1 MDTQDEL
8 IMKMLHYFITKK
20 NYNPIILH
28 GIKNEIWLENMDAKY
43 RVVRIISNHIH
54 NNEQLDFDIFK
65 TKKISKQIKNKT
77 LTLNLDILNIYVD
90 LGDNVKLDD
99 VNNSHMKYL
108 KINEMKDFKKYKD
121 ILEIYPS
128 IDSEVKTLEGMDL
141 FMKLTSDITKK
152 TEKDAIENEKI
163 FSMKTPVITYLLIAI
178 NVIVFLLMYIL
189 GNGSTN
195 IETLVKF
202 GANNSALVADYHEY
216 YRLFTSIFLHIGFI
230 HLACNMY
237 ALYVIGPQIESFYG
251 KIKFLIIYLVG
262 GVIGGLFQNIFELN
276 TIGAG
281 ASGAIFAL
289 FGALLYFGYHYRVY
303 LGTVIRTQILPII
316 VLNLLI
322 GFTSSGISNAAHI
335 GGLLGGI
342 VLSYALGV
350 PKKSSPSDKVHGTI
364 ISLLLIGFLVY
375 MAIFR

>member
-99 VNNSHMKYL
+99 VNTSHMKYL

-262 GVIGGLFQNIFELN
+262 GVIGSLFQNIFELN

-350 PKKSSPSDKVHGTI
+350 PKKSHPSDKIHGTI